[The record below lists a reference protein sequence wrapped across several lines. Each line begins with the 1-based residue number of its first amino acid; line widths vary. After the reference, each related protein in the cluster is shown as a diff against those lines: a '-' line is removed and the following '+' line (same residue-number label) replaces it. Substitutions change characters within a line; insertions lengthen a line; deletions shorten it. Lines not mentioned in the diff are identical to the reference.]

1 MLSMGKPSP
10 LSEVVAARCP
20 PELLTKLDELREVL
34 AAASPIAVHVSRS
47 DVARAA
53 IELGADELL
62 RQHRK
67 PNRRTR

>member
-1 MLSMGKPSP
+1 MLSMGKPLP

-20 PELLTKLDELREVL
+20 PELITKLDELRKVL
-34 AAASPIAVHVSRS
+34 VAASPIAVQLSRS

-62 RQHRK
+62 HQHRK
-67 PNRRTR
+67 PKARGR